1 MFVFDAESSHIAKVE
16 ISVTGVHK
24 FNQFYVSDRLYQG
37 IPGLV
42 SCRLLDNDDNDS
54 DSDDSR
60 IELKYDSR
68 KLSRFELLSI
78 MYSLGYSAQIDPDE
92 KNFKSALVVVQIR
105 IDGMHCNSCVSNI
118 CATIQDLPGAIDIK
132 LTFEEKIATITY
144 DSRSLNLVHIVN
156 EIEKLGFK
164 AATAHGDHEIGL
176 HFPQYR
182 Y

>member
-1 MFVFDAESSHIAKVE
+1 MFVFDAESPHITRVE
-16 ISVTGVHK
+16 IILTGVHK

-42 SCRLLDNDDNDS
+42 SCRFLDDDDN
-54 DSDDSR
+54 DDSR

-68 KLSRFELLSI
+68 NLSRFELLSI
-78 MYSLGYSAQIDPDE
+78 MHSLGYSAQIDPSE
-92 KNFKSALVVVQIR
+92 KNLKSSVVVVQIR

-118 CATIQDLPGAIDIK
+118 CATIEDLPGAIDIK

-164 AATAHGDHEIGL
+164 TAIAHGHNEIGL
-176 HFPQYR
+176 YFLQYR